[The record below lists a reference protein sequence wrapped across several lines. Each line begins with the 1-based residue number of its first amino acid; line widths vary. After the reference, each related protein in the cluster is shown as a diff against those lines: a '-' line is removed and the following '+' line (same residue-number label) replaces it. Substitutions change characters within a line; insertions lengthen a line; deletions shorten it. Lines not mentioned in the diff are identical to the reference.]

1 MALIVCAPVPL
12 KLTVDP
18 VTVYAP
24 APGVN
29 VPQTPIVPEEAST
42 RAPPLAFRL
51 PKFHAG
57 MVCEEPLLMVTVE
70 AQFNDGVAD
79 EVEDSVPVIVKLPAL
94 VVVKL
99 PVPLNVKLITV
110 RAELMLKVFVPGEEM
125 VTLSAEVGTPLGVQL
140 ALVPQSVSEEPFQV

>member
-1 MALIVCAPVPL
+1 
-12 KLTVDP
+12 
-18 VTVYAP
+18 
-24 APGVN
+24 
-29 VPQTPIVPEEAST
+29 
-42 RAPPLAFRL
+42 
-51 PKFHAG
+51 
-57 MVCEEPLLMVTVE
+57 MVTVE

-125 VTLSAEVGTPLGVQL
+125 VTLSDDTGTPLGVQL
-140 ALVPQSVSEEPFQV
+140 VLVAQSLLVEPFQV